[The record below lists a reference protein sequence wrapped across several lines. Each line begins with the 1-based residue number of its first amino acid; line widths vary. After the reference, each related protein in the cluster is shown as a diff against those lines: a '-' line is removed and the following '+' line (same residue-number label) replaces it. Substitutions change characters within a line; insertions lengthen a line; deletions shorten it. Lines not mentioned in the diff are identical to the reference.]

1 MGHAKSN
8 DPNVFLLPDLGE
20 GLAEAELIKWR
31 VTVGQA
37 VGELEVLAEME
48 TDKALV
54 EVTSPRSGTIAELHG
69 EPGQVIKVGTPL
81 VVYGGG
87 AAAKKPAPAAPVEPE
102 QPQLAREPA
111 APQTPLEK
119 ELHRLYYDF
128 KFYVGRDKLYWL
140 MQQQQQKAAAAGRE
154 FPYFSHR
161 LIQSWLSKQ
170 ELSRLFR
177 PIRNPIKSRSTTASA
192 PFKQI
197 AMVLTSLFSN
207 ETDQRFKRILTAI
220 DLFTKKGWAVP
231 MTNKDTASIHAALQL
246 QGEFWIVGVK
256 FVLAA

>member
-1 MGHAKSN
+1 MQEPRRQSKRIADSGTGGILETVKA
-8 DPNVFLLPDLGE
+8 LLPKTRR
-20 GLAEAELIKWR
+20 A
-31 VTVGQA
+31 
-37 VGELEVLAEME
+37 
-48 TDKALV
+48 
-54 EVTSPRSGTIAELHG
+54 P
-69 EPGQVIKVGTPL
+69 
-81 VVYGGG
+81 

-177 PIRNPIKSRSTTASA
+177 PVRNPIKSSSR
-192 PFKQI
+192 PLLLCHI
-197 AMVLTSLFSN
+197 
-207 ETDQRFKRILTAI
+207 
-220 DLFTKKGWAVP
+220 
-231 MTNKDTASIHAALQL
+231 
-246 QGEFWIVGVK
+246 
-256 FVLAA
+256 